1 MGHLYRVSAWSYV
14 TIIHAKP
21 VNVIR
26 NCGLWLLTNIPQ
38 SGGSVGLSV
47 YCKVTCNSVII
58 IDRLGLQV
66 QLLFILKGM
75 YEALEVIS
83 GCSGR
88 ELPKKALE
96 LLSGVLSWREL
107 QQLIPLIKQAMEF
120 DQLRNVKPKNL
131 SGPCMSTRMVDR
143 RFVIL

>member
-1 MGHLYRVSAWSYV
+1 M
-14 TIIHAKP
+14 
-21 VNVIR
+21 
-26 NCGLWLLTNIPQ
+26 
-38 SGGSVGLSV
+38 GLSV

-58 IDRLGLQV
+58 IDSLGLQV
-66 QLLFILKGM
+66 QLLFIFKGM

-83 GCSGR
+83 ECSGR

-107 QQLIPLIKQAMEF
+107 QQLIPAMEF

-131 SGPCMSTRMVDR
+131 SGPYMSTRMVDR